1 LRETFPEG
9 VKKMKLQSTLQVFR
23 EADVP
28 AGPGVIPGHT
38 VKPLAG
44 SPKHP
49 SERLTI
55 RLASFEP
62 GTHERLHWHM
72 IEAFYY
78 VLSGR
83 ASLEDIEGKTYDIGP
98 GSVIYA
104 PPGIAG
110 AHEWRVQETLQLIFV
125 RATTELASI
134 IPLRVDKR
142 TKESSIE
149 AGNLIKWAGARF
161 EKSFYEG

>member
-1 LRETFPEG
+1 
-9 VKKMKLQSTLQVFR
+9 MKLKSTLRVFR
-23 EADVP
+23 EADVA

-44 SPKHP
+44 SPEHP

-62 GTHERLHWHM
+62 GTHEHLHWHM

-83 ASLEDIEGKTYDIGP
+83 ASLEDIEGKTYDVGP

-110 AHEWRVQETLQLIFV
+110 SHEWRVRETLQLIFV
-125 RATTELASI
+125 RATTELERI
-134 IPLRVDKR
+134 IPFRVDKI
-142 TKESSIE
+142 TKESSIAAE
-149 AGNLIKWAGARF
+149 NLIKWTGARF
-161 EKSFYEG
+161 KRSFYESP